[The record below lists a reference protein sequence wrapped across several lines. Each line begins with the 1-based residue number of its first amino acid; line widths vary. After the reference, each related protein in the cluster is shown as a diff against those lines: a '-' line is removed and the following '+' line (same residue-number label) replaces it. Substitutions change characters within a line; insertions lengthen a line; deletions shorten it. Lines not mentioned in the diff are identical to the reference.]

1 MIFGFGK
8 KKVSAYKYAIN
19 LVTLSLTMK
28 NQFAAFWNSIRH
40 KAELDVLDEDDPD
53 LVLLFDVY
61 NNLHCQLRDHHKLED
76 QYEIGAFGGMA
87 RVMYSDLYVE
97 NNPDLKNFDINK
109 FFNKSKDANNSFG
122 EFSNANPEGSI
133 FLVMCYFF
141 MSLKGIEYKENEKYE
156 TFAAELSELFELA
169 SMEGWTI
176 IRDSKEVPVLD
187 DESLRYFKNTKE
199 RHGLII

>member
-1 MIFGFGK
+1 MSASESSTVQPNTPAPAIEIPANAPKVPVLGEGFQETPRDAVSKTADSSDAEQEAVEGTGEGAKTGKRRLFGFGK

-76 QYEIGAFGGMA
+76 QYLAGQ
-87 RVMYSDLYVE
+87 
-97 NNPDLKNFDINK
+97 
-109 FFNKSKDANNSFG
+109 SFAG
-122 EFSNANPEGSI
+122 
-133 FLVMCYFF
+133 
-141 MSLKGIEYKENEKYE
+141 KEY
-156 TFAAELSELFELA
+156 
-169 SMEGWTI
+169 
-176 IRDSKEVPVLD
+176 
-187 DESLRYFKNTKE
+187 
-199 RHGLII
+199 RH